1 MRVVVD
7 LTLGSAGRLVACSV
21 VVATLMLGG
30 IGSLGTAVAIGHAA
44 GDSGITQSLPS
55 DYIAD
60 YGHRAKPCRGLI
72 TPPWVSWLSYA
83 SATVS
88 DEWRVYASS
97 ATLCTMARN
106 TADAV
111 ITAAPFNDG
120 AGHALTLML
129 AFGLHHHSA
138 GLQEAP
144 RPAGRRWTCGVLPSF
159 WGQQAWDLARI
170 AHHIGSPLPS
180 DFAAASGAAAG
191 AGYCETQAKL
201 DSASRWRGGKF
212 FSWAPD
218 TLSCQIRYQLKEIP
232 DPNNPGQTTSPPFPS
247 ELWGDYDRSSC

>member
-1 MRVVVD
+1 MRFAVD
-7 LTLGSAGRLVACSV
+7 LTRGSPGRLVTCSV
-21 VVATLMLGG
+21 VASALMLGG
-30 IGSLGTAVAIGHAA
+30 IGTLGSAVASGQPTA
-44 GDSGITQSLPS
+44 DSGVMQSLPS
-55 DYIAD
+55 DYIAN
-60 YGHRAKPCRGLI
+60 YGGRAKPCRGLV

-97 ATLCTMARN
+97 PALCNVARG

-120 AGHALTLML
+120 AGKVLTLML

-138 GLQEAP
+138 SLQEAP

-170 AHHIGSPLPS
+170 AHHTGAPLPT

-212 FSWAPD
+212 LSWTPD
-218 TLSCQIRYQLKEIP
+218 TLSCQARYKLKEIP
-232 DPNNPGQTTSPPFPS
+232 DPNNPGQTTSPPFPA